1 MNKVDDR
8 LHAAAE
14 ETRQMA
20 RQLPITRFVERTK
33 TRHNGMLIL
42 ASAFAVVIVMFG
54 LIPWLISDSGGSVTT
69 TPSPS
74 GPVETVTTI
83 STTMGTAPQEECS
96 SQGVA
101 SPGEADGL
109 PETVA
114 GTRNAIIIAA
124 TACDFE
130 ALENLAI
137 ANFTT
142 SYGDGGFEN
151 LMLWEDRGQRP
162 MATLLLLLDM
172 RYATIPLDDGEI
184 HVWPAAATYE
194 SWYDTVTE
202 EELDELSTIHSEG
215 ELDEFATAGAYL
227 GWRTGID
234 EEGNWMYFV
243 AGD

>member
-1 MNKVDDR
+1 MNNVDDR

-14 ETRQMA
+14 ETRQLA
-20 RQLPITRFVERTK
+20 RRLPIAIFVERTE
-33 TRHNGMLIL
+33 TRHNGILIL
-42 ASAFAVVIVMFG
+42 ASAFAVVIVLFG
-54 LIPWLISDSGGSVTT
+54 LVPLLMSDPRGSITT
-69 TPSPS
+69 SPSPS

-83 STTMGTAPQEECS
+83 STTMGTAPRDECS

-109 PETVA
+109 PAKVA

-124 TACDFE
+124 AACDFE

-137 ANFTT
+137 ASFTT
-142 SYGDGGFEN
+142 SYGGGGVEN
-151 LMLWEDRGQRP
+151 LMLWESQGEHP
-162 MATLLLLLDM
+162 MSTLLHLLDM
-172 RYATIPLDDGEI
+172 RYVTVPLDDGEI
-184 HVWPAAATYE
+184 YVWPAAATYE

-202 EELDELSTIHSEG
+202 EELDELSTIHSEA

-227 GWRTGID
+227 GWRNGID